1 MFCPSCQQ
9 AVAEAS
15 EVCPACQFSLA
26 RADAVFGSQGLVKEG
41 VHDASRLLTRGQRRR
56 LEERLGAFQARFPE
70 ISPSLLLEVCP
81 ANAARHARPYLF
93 WLFNRGNLCGP
104 MERGGKN
111 QRFILW
117 LDPESGALR
126 LMLGYGLE
134 PWLPEEELRA
144 ALQAG
149 ERAAAEGRWDG
160 AFSAVLDELDEVFS
174 RSALALPQMLGLVP
188 ELRWTDIVDPD
199 VEALLT
205 VPKRPG
211 LVF

>member
-1 MFCPSCQQ
+1 MVVGPVVLPRL
-9 AVAEAS
+9 ADDDAPIAEIVADPVARVGELAS
-15 EVCPACQFSLA
+15 KPNPRIPAPRDIF
-26 RADAVFGSQGLVKEG
+26 
-41 VHDASRLLTRGQRRR
+41 
-56 LEERLGAFQARFPE
+56 
-70 ISPSLLLEVCP
+70 
-81 ANAARHARPYLF
+81 RP
-93 WLFNRGNLCGP
+93 
-104 MERGGKN
+104 
-111 QRFILW
+111 
-117 LDPESGALR
+117 
-126 LMLGYGLE
+126 
-134 PWLPEEELRA
+134 
-144 ALQAG
+144 